1 MKLRSL
7 VMKLLVFGLS
17 LFMTLQPSEIH
28 ICILHLSLCNLA
40 LHVIARGQA
49 YFFIARMA
57 FIAAMAFMAFF
68 FFITRM
74 AFFAGAAAAAFI
86 ARMAFFFFMTRMAF
100 FAGAAFMAFAMIREE
115 VERCSVLLE

>member
-17 LFMTLQPSEIH
+17 LVMTLQPLE

-86 ARMAFFFFMTRMAF
+86 ARMAFIAAMAFMAF
-100 FAGAAFMAFAMIREE
+100 FAGAA
-115 VERCSVLLE
+115 